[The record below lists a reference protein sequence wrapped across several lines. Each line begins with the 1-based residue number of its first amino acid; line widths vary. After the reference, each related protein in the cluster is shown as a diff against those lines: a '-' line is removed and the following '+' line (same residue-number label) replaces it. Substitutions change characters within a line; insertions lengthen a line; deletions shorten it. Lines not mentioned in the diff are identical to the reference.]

1 MEDLNEICH
10 KLPTYETHVLSFSES
25 NVSLKQLRVYAAYKP
40 DPRLSKHQV
49 AFQWYVKGSLNYK
62 HFRQCNIL

>member
-49 AFQWYVKGSLNYK
+49 AFQ
-62 HFRQCNIL
+62 